1 MKKKYVIHPFEPIY
15 DQNSK
20 VLVLGSFPSPKS
32 RELGIYYGHPKNR
45 FWKVLSLV
53 FEESFP
59 ETIEEKRYFILKHH
73 IALWDVIES
82 CEIEGASDSSIS
94 NVRINDIQSL
104 LEKTKIKAIITTGKK
119 ADALYKKYCEK
130 EIGIKSICLPSTS
143 PANCAIKE
151 KELIEAYQCFK
162 MFDE

>member
-32 RELGIYYGHPKNR
+32 RKLGIYYGHPQNR

-53 FEESFP
+53 FEDSFP

-94 NVRINDIQSL
+94 NVKVNDIQSL

>member
-15 DQNSK
+15 NQNSK

-32 RELGIYYGHPKNR
+32 RELGIYYGHPQNR

-94 NVRINDIQSL
+94 NVKVNDIQSL

-143 PANCAIKE
+143 PANCAIKG